1 MGHISESFILSFQFY
16 AGSKFCVI
24 NAIVPTF
31 KKSSE
36 KAFGQ

>member
-1 MGHISESFILSFQFY
+1 MGNISESCILSFQFY
-16 AGSKFCVI
+16 AGSNLRVI
-24 NAIVPTF
+24 NTIVPTF